1 MKSFNKGEIIFRQG
15 DPADSMFDITAGS
28 VGVYVSYGTE
38 NENRLA
44 VLTAGQLVGEMG
56 LIEACPR
63 SATVVALEEGT
74 ELEEIGTK
82 EFLAYFNDCPERL
95 LEIMRQ
101 LSARVRSQTRDY
113 KAACRILES
122 LRQTR
127 DEPAKRS
134 KTLQS
139 EVKALLDSY
148 NDTMNLVNEY
158 AGGSMFFPFYPDQF

>member
-1 MKSFNKGEIIFRQG
+1 MRTCSRNEIIFRQG
-15 DPADSMFDITAGS
+15 DFAGSMFDITAGS
-28 VGVYVSYGTE
+28 VGIYVAYGTE

-44 VLTAGQLVGEMG
+44 VLKAGQFLGEMG
-56 LIEACPR
+56 LIEQYPR
-63 SATVVALEEGT
+63 SADAVALEDGT
-74 ELEEIGTK
+74 TLTEISEK
-82 EFLAYFNDCPERL
+82 EFSDYFSDRPERL

-101 LSARVRSQTRDY
+101 LSARVRSQTKDY
-113 KAACRILES
+113 EAACRILES

>member
-1 MKSFNKGEIIFRQG
+1 MK
-15 DPADSMFDITAGS
+15 
-28 VGVYVSYGTE
+28 
-38 NENRLA
+38 
-44 VLTAGQLVGEMG
+44 AGQFLGEMG
-56 LIEACPR
+56 LIEQYPR
-63 SATVVALEEGT
+63 SADAVALEDGT
-74 ELEEIGTK
+74 TLAEISEK
-82 EFLAYFNDCPERL
+82 EFSDYFSDRPERL

-101 LSARVRSQTRDY
+101 LSARVRSQTKDY
-113 KAACRILES
+113 EAACRILES

-127 DEPAKRS
+127 DEPEKRS